1 MGARARFD
9 IHRLPRCACLQRQ
22 DAPCGVDPCPGTS
35 RLPSTRGPRRPRR
48 LQIDS
53 MTTNTFREAWFSN
66 IHKNFLAGLTTSF
79 ALVPECIAFALV
91 AQLNPLMGLYGAFII
106 CALTAIF
113 GGRPGMIS
121 GAAGSMAVVIVALV
135 AQHGVQY
142 LLATVVL
149 GGVLMAAFGL
159 LRLGKLIRMVP
170 HPVMLGFVNGLAII
184 IAMAQLEHFRQSTP
198 QGEQWLGGTP
208 LLVMCGLVG
217 LTMAIV
223 YVLPRLTKAVP
234 PALVAILGVGL
245 LGYALELPTRTL
257 GDLAQIAGGLPA
269 LHIPTVPF
277 NGETLRIILPY
288 ASLMAMVGLL
298 ETLLTFN
305 LTDDITETRGQPNR
319 ECVALGAA
327 NVVSGLF
334 GGMGGCAMIGQT
346 MINLS
351 SGGRSRL
358 SGLTSGVMILLFIL
372 FLSPLIAHIPLAALV
387 GVMFVVAQETFAWG
401 SLRVLGKVPRHDA
414 LVIVAV
420 TVITVFTDLAT
431 AVLCGIVIAALSF
444 AWQHAR
450 DVRTDVED
458 DSDTGVRTYVP
469 HGTLFFASTA
479 HFQELFAPA
488 ADPARVVLDCRHL
501 HLADHSAIA
510 AMESL
515 HGRYAKAGKRLQ
527 VVQLS
532 KRNLALLQR
541 AGVDV
546 GQGQD
551 GRSQAR
557 EAGAMVSNAG

>member
-1 MGARARFD
+1 MINTTCREEW
-9 IHRLPRCACLQRQ
+9 LPNLQ
-22 DAPCGVDPCPGTS
+22 
-35 RLPSTRGPRRPRR
+35 
-48 LQIDS
+48 
-53 MTTNTFREAWFSN
+53 
-66 IHKNFLAGLTTSF
+66 KNVLAGLTTSF

-91 AQLNPLMGLYGAFII
+91 AQLNPLMGLYGACII

-149 GGVLMAAFGL
+149 SGILMALFGI

-170 HPVMLGFVNGLAII
+170 YPVMLGFVNGLAIV
-184 IAMAQLEHFRQSTP
+184 IAMAQLEHFRQATP
-198 QGEQWLGGTP
+198 QGDVWLQGMP
-208 LLVMCGLVG
+208 LYVMGGLVL

-234 PALVAILGVGL
+234 PALVAILGVGVL
-245 LGYALELPTRTL
+245 SHVLNLPTRTL
-257 GDLAQIAGGLPA
+257 GDLAHIAGGLPA
-269 LHIPTVPF
+269 LHWPTVPLDLA
-277 NGETLRIILPY
+277 TLHIIFPY
-288 ASLMAMVGLL
+288 AALMAMVGLL

-305 LTDDITETRGQPNR
+305 LTDEMTETRGQPNR
-319 ECVALGAA
+319 ECIALGAS

-358 SGLTSGVMILLFIL
+358 SGVTAGVMILLFIL
-372 FLSPLIAHIPLAALV
+372 FLSPLIERIPLAALV
-387 GVMFVVAQETFAWG
+387 GVMFVVAQQTFAWG
-401 SLRVLGKVPRHDA
+401 SLRVLGKVPRNDA

-431 AVLCGIVIAALSF
+431 AVLCGIVIAALNF

-450 DVRTDVED
+450 DMRADVD
-458 DSDTGVRTYVP
+458 DSRPGMRVYLP
-469 HGTLFFASTA
+469 HGTLFFASAT
-479 HFQELFAPA
+479 HFQELFQLAS
-488 ADPARVVLDCRHL
+488 DPARVILDCRHL
-501 HLADHSAIA
+501 HMADHSAIA
-510 AMESL
+510 AIEAL
-515 HGRYAKAGKRLQ
+515 CARYDKAGKHLQ
-527 VVQLS
+527 VTQLS
-532 KRNLALLQR
+532 ARNEALLQR

-546 GQGQD
+546 
-551 GRSQAR
+551 SVA
-557 EAGAMVSNAG
+557 